1 MSMLKFSHT
10 KIVRLFKELDEI
22 GLIERKK
29 QGQGLPTLIYVKN
42 FTSQEGGRTPHTDD
56 FLESIY
62 MAGADL
68 SGTQVERHARTISRS
83 NEMLKLVNRAVEVL
97 RTKHKYGEK
106 YYWVLFYT
114 FLSPQQYESA
124 DELVAQLKPHI
135 HDISRPTYFRI
146 RRKAVDA
153 VSPILWGY
161 SSRECISILDEFFP
175 EGSQT

>member
-1 MSMLKFSHT
+1 MANSKNKSSVLEDKRYHNTWKLLSHYRDVVWSMEVSVEEL
-10 KIVRLFKELDEI
+10 RNEFKLEYKTNI
-22 GLIERKK
+22 
-29 QGQGLPTLIYVKN
+29 
-42 FTSQEGGRTPHTDD
+42 DD
-56 FLESIY
+56 FLESVY